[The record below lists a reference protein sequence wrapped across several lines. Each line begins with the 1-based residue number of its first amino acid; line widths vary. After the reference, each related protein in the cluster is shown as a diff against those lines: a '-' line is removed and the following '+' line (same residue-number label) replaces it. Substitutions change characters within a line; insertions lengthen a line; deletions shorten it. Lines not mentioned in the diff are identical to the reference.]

1 VPHAVKTIETQ
12 LEALSHQQ
20 WHGGWEAIVAD
31 NGSTDGTQDVVAR
44 FHGRLPGLRLIDALA
59 RRGAAHARNAAVVK
73 EASGEGL
80 AFCDAD
86 HEG

>member
-1 VPHAVKTIETQ
+1 MPLKPSKRSSRHYRITNGTVLGSDRGRQRVDRRHAGCSR
-12 LEALSHQQ
+12 A
-20 WHGGWEAIVAD
+20 
-31 NGSTDGTQDVVAR
+31 

-59 RRGAAHARNAAVVK
+59 RRGAAHARNAAVK

>member
-1 VPHAVKTIETQ
+1 
-12 LEALSHQQ
+12 
-20 WHGGWEAIVAD
+20 
-31 NGSTDGTQDVVAR
+31 
-44 FHGRLPGLRLIDALA
+44 LIDALA